1 MFKNLDKIEQAINE
15 NTKDYVSVSFHDAV
29 MLKSKKNSYELG
41 LNLQEIMTNQRILVT
56 GVLLRKPNDSN
67 VMADVIEELKLSFEI
82 LRELNRKYGNM
93 DDDKLFEFENLIEHA
108 IFICDAGYF
117 TKENIEAAYFE
128 DMEVVIM
135 SRQMARQ
142 RNNRKREK
150 WLKNLNKVK
159 KDLKKDDVTKKLCIR
174 IVDAFVCPFERL
186 IELIEEPQL
195 LDNDYNNREEIYG
208 DLLIHKFKFECQDCS
223 GCPFVEKYGH
233 KCKCSTIVEEL
244 SLFEYFIT
252 NGFANGDYNDLY
264 KDRIANSECINGF
277 HKRKTGILYLL
288 CRDFTANKIEMIL
301 RNLLYNLIRLRNL
314 KGTVT

>member
-1 MFKNLDKIEQAINE
+1 MKILQTIKKFISFILFPEKCLICGKLNAECLCNQCKEDLENDFNPKTI
-15 NTKDYVSVSFHDAV
+15 NTK
-29 MLKSKKNSYELG
+29 
-41 LNLQEIMTNQRILVT
+41 LNITCI
-56 GVLLRKPNDSN
+56 SC
-67 VMADVIEELKLSFEI
+67 F
-82 LRELNRKYGNM
+82 
-93 DDDKLFEFENLIEHA
+93 
-108 IFICDAGYF
+108 
-117 TKENIEAAYFE
+117 AY
-128 DMEVVIM
+128 
-135 SRQMARQ
+135 
-142 RNNRKREK
+142 KGK
-150 WLKNLNKVK
+150 
-159 KDLKKDDVTKKLCIR
+159 IR
-174 IVDAFVCPFERL
+174 DI
-186 IELIEEPQL
+186 
-195 LDNDYNNREEIYG
+195 
-208 DLLIHKFKFECQDCS
+208 IHKFKFECQDCS